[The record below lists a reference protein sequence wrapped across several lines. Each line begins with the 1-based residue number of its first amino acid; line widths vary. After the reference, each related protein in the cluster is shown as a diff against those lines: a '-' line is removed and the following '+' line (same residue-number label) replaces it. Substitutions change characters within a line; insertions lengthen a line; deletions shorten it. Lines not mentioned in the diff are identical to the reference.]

1 MNTPELRRP
10 NKAVIGITGVLIGM
24 LLILGIRFVSY
35 QPTKDVHYHANFAV
49 YVDGKQEQ
57 FSNPLLYE
65 EISECSISTEEKPG
79 ERAHLHEN
87 IKDAVHV
94 EDSAVT
100 WGNFFQNINWNVSDK
115 YLDTSDVLLVNTDTN
130 KVTYILNGDEVS
142 SIANKVIGDKDRLLV
157 SYGSSTKDELSK
169 QFDTVAKT
177 AEKYN
182 ITKDPASCSGG
193 HSEDSIKD
201 RLKHLFQ

>member
-1 MNTPELRRP
+1 MKTPELRRP
-10 NKAVIGITGVLIGM
+10 NKAVIGFMGILIGM
-24 LLILGIRFVSY
+24 LMVLGIRFVSY
-35 QPTKDVHYHANFAV
+35 QPPKDVHYHANFAV

-87 IKDAVHV
+87 IKDVVHV

-115 YLDTSDVLLVNTDTN
+115 YLDTSDVLLVNTDTK
-130 KVTYILNGDEVS
+130 KVTYILNGEEVS
-142 SIANKVIGDKDRLLV
+142 NITNKVIGDKDRLLV
-157 SYGSSTKDELSK
+157 SYGSSTKDEITK
-169 QFDTVAKT
+169 QFSTVASS

-182 ITKDPASCSGG
+182 VTKDPASCSGG

>member
-1 MNTPELRRP
+1 MKTPELRRP
-10 NKAVIGITGVLIGM
+10 NKAVIGFMGILIGM
-24 LLILGIRFVSY
+24 LMVLCIRFVSY
-35 QPTKDVHYHANFAV
+35 QPPKDVHYHANFAV

-87 IKDAVHV
+87 IKDVVHV

-100 WGNFFQNINWNVSDK
+100 WGNFFQNINWNVSDN
-115 YLDTSDVLLVNTDTN
+115 YLDTSEDLLVNTETKN
-130 KVTYILNGDEVS
+130 VTYILNGKEVS
-142 SIANKVIGDKDRLLV
+142 NITNKVIGDKDRLLV
-157 SYGSSTKDELSK
+157 SYGAATKDELAK
-169 QFDTVAKT
+169 QFDTVATT

-182 ITKDPASCSGG
+182 VTKDPASCSGG

-201 RLKHLFQ
+201 RLKNLF

>member
-1 MNTPELRRP
+1 MKTPELRRP

-35 QPTKDVHYHANFAV
+35 QPPKDVHYHANFAV

-65 EISECSISTEEKPG
+65 EISECSTSTEKKPG

-87 IKDAVHV
+87 IKDVVHV

-169 QFDTVAKT
+169 QFDTVAAT

-182 ITKDPASCSGG
+182 VTKDPASCSGG
-193 HSEDSIKD
+193 HSEDGIKD
-201 RLKHLFQ
+201 RLNHLF

>member
-1 MNTPELRRP
+1 MKTPELRRP

-24 LLILGIRFVSY
+24 FVILGIRFVSY
-35 QPTKDVHYHANFAV
+35 QPPKDVHYHANFAV
-49 YVDGKQEQ
+49 YVDDKQEQ

-65 EISECSISTEEKPG
+65 EISECSISTEKKPG

-87 IKDAVHV
+87 IKDVVHV

-115 YLDTSDVLLVNTDTN
+115 YLDTSEDLLVNTETK
-130 KVTYILNGDEVS
+130 KVTYILNGEEVS
-142 SIANKVIGDKDRLLV
+142 NITNKVIGDKDRLLV
-157 SYGSSTKDELSK
+157 SYGAATKDEINK
-169 QFDTVAKT
+169 QFSTVASS

-182 ITKDPASCSGG
+182 TTKDPASCSGG
-193 HSEDSIKD
+193 NSEDSIKD
-201 RLKHLFQ
+201 RLKNIF

>member
-24 LLILGIRFVSY
+24 LVILGIRFVSY
-35 QPTKDVHYHANFAV
+35 EPPKEVHYHANFAV
-49 YVDGKQEQ
+49 YNDGKQEQ

-65 EISECSISTEEKPG
+65 EISECSISTEKKPG

-87 IKDAVHV
+87 IKDVVHV

-115 YLDTSDVLLVNTDTN
+115 YLDTSEDLLVNTETK
-130 KVTYILNGDEVS
+130 KVTYVLNGEEVS
-142 SIANKVIGDKDRLLV
+142 NITNKVIGDKDRLLV

-169 QFDTVAKT
+169 QFDTVATT

-193 HSEDSIKD
+193 HSEDGIKD
-201 RLKHLFQ
+201 RLKHLF

>member
-1 MNTPELRRP
+1 MKTSELRRL

-24 LLILGIRFVSY
+24 LVILGIRFVSY
-35 QPTKDVHYHANFAV
+35 EPPKEVHYHANFAV
-49 YVDGKQEQ
+49 YNDGKQEQ

-65 EISECSISTEEKPG
+65 EISECSISTEKKPG

-87 IKDAVHV
+87 IKDVVHV

-115 YLDTSDVLLVNTDTN
+115 YLDTSEDLLVNTETK
-130 KVTYILNGDEVS
+130 KVTYVLNGEEVS
-142 SIANKVIGDKDRLLV
+142 NITNKVIGDKDRLLV
-157 SYGSSTKDELSK
+157 SYGTATKDEINK
-169 QFDTVAKT
+169 QFSTVASS

-182 ITKDPASCSGG
+182 ATKDPASCSGG
-193 HSEDSIKD
+193 HSEDGIKD
-201 RLKHLFQ
+201 RLNHLF

>member
-1 MNTPELRRP
+1 MKTLELRSP
-10 NKAVIGITGVLIGM
+10 NKAAIGIAGIMIGM
-24 LLILGIRFVSY
+24 LVILGIRFVSY
-35 QPTKDVHYHANFAV
+35 QPPKDVHYHANFAV

-65 EISECSISTEEKPG
+65 EISECSISTDKKPG

-87 IKDAVHV
+87 IKDVVHV

-115 YLDTSDVLLVNTDTN
+115 YLDTSDVLLVNTDTK
-130 KVTYILNGDEVS
+130 KVTYILNGEEVS
-142 SIANKVIGDKDRLLV
+142 NITNKVIGDKDRLLV
-157 SYGSSTKDELSK
+157 SYGTATKDEINK
-169 QFDTVAKT
+169 QFSNVATT

-201 RLKHLFQ
+201 RLNHLF

>member
-1 MNTPELRRP
+1 MKTPELRRP
-10 NKAVIGITGVLIGM
+10 NKAVIGITGILIGM
-24 LLILGIRFVSY
+24 LVILGIRFVSY
-35 QPTKDVHYHANFAV
+35 EPPKEVHYHANFAV
-49 YVDGKQEQ
+49 YVDDKQEQ

-65 EISECSISTEEKPG
+65 EISECSISTEKKPG

-87 IKDAVHV
+87 IKDVVHV

-115 YLDTSDVLLVNTDTN
+115 YLDTSEDLLVNTETK
-130 KVTYILNGDEVS
+130 KVTYVLNGEEVS
-142 SIANKVIGDKDRLLV
+142 NITNKVIGDKDRLLV
-157 SYGSSTKDELSK
+157 SYGTATKDEINK
-169 QFDTVAKT
+169 QFSTVASS

-182 ITKDPASCSGG
+182 VTKDPASCSGG

-201 RLKHLFQ
+201 RLKNLF

>member
-1 MNTPELRRP
+1 MKTPELRRP
-10 NKAVIGITGVLIGM
+10 NKAVIGITGILIGM
-24 LLILGIRFVSY
+24 LVILGIRFVSY
-35 QPTKDVHYHANFAV
+35 EPPKDVHYHANFAV

-87 IKDAVHV
+87 IKDVVHV

-115 YLDTSDVLLVNTDTN
+115 Y
-130 KVTYILNGDEVS
+130 
-142 SIANKVIGDKDRLLV
+142 
-157 SYGSSTKDELSK
+157 
-169 QFDTVAKT
+169 
-177 AEKYN
+177 
-182 ITKDPASCSGG
+182 
-193 HSEDSIKD
+193 
-201 RLKHLFQ
+201 

>member
-1 MNTPELRRP
+1 MKTSELRRP

-35 QPTKDVHYHANFAV
+35 QPPKEVHYHANFAV
-49 YVDGKQEQ
+49 YVDDKQEQ

-65 EISECSISTEEKPG
+65 EISECSISTEKKPG

-87 IKDAVHV
+87 IKDVVHV

-115 YLDTSDVLLVNTDTN
+115 YLDTSDVLLVNTDTK
-130 KVTYILNGDEVS
+130 KVTYILNGEEVS
-142 SIANKVIGDKDRLLV
+142 NITNKVIGDKDRLLV
-157 SYGSSTKDELSK
+157 SYGSSTKDEITK
-169 QFDTVAKT
+169 QFSTVASS

-182 ITKDPASCSGG
+182 VTKDPASCSGG

>member
-1 MNTPELRRP
+1 MKTPELRRP

-24 LLILGIRFVSY
+24 LVILGIRFVSY
-35 QPTKDVHYHANFAV
+35 DPPKEVHYHANFAV
-49 YVDGKQEQ
+49 YVDDKQEQ

-65 EISECSISTEEKPG
+65 EISECSISTEKKPG

-87 IKDAVHV
+87 IKDVVHV

-115 YLDTSDVLLVNTDTN
+115 YLDTSEDLLVNTETK
-130 KVTYILNGDEVS
+130 KVTYVLNGEEVS
-142 SIANKVIGDKDRLLV
+142 NITNKVIGDKDRLLV
-157 SYGSSTKDELSK
+157 SYGTATKDEINK
-169 QFDTVAKT
+169 QFSTIASS

-182 ITKDPASCSGG
+182 VTKDPASCSGG

-201 RLKHLFQ
+201 RLKNLL

>member
-1 MNTPELRRP
+1 MKNPELRRP
-10 NKAVIGITGVLIGM
+10 NKAVIGITGILIGM
-24 LLILGIRFVSY
+24 LVILGIRFVSY
-35 QPTKDVHYHANFAV
+35 QPPKDVHYHANFAV

-87 IKDAVHV
+87 IKDVVHV

-115 YLDTSDVLLVNTDTN
+115 YLDTSDVLLVNTDTK
-130 KVTYILNGDEVS
+130 KVTYILNGEEVS
-142 SIANKVIGDKDRLLV
+142 NISNKVIGDKDRLLV
-157 SYGSSTKDELSK
+157 SYGIATKDEINK
-169 QFDTVAKT
+169 QFSTVATT

-182 ITKDPASCSGG
+182 VTKDPASCSGG
-193 HSEDSIKD
+193 HSEDGIKD
-201 RLKHLFQ
+201 RLNHLF

>member
-1 MNTPELRRP
+1 MKTPELRRP
-10 NKAVIGITGVLIGM
+10 NKAVIGITGILIGM
-24 LLILGIRFVSY
+24 LVILGIRFVSY
-35 QPTKDVHYHANFAV
+35 EPPKDVHYHANFAV
-49 YVDGKQEQ
+49 YVDDKQEQ

-87 IKDAVHV
+87 IKDVVHV

-115 YLDTSDVLLVNTDTN
+115 YLDTSEDLLVNTETK
-130 KVTYILNGDEVS
+130 KVTYVLNGEEVS
-142 SIANKVIGDKDRLLV
+142 NITNKVIGDKDRLLV
-157 SYGSSTKDELSK
+157 SYGTATKDEINK
-169 QFDTVAKT
+169 QFSTVASS

-182 ITKDPASCSGG
+182 VTKDPASCSGG

-201 RLKHLFQ
+201 RLKNLF

>member
-1 MNTPELRRP
+1 MKTPELRRP
-10 NKAVIGITGVLIGM
+10 NKAVIGITGILIGM
-24 LLILGIRFVSY
+24 LVILGIRFVSY
-35 QPTKDVHYHANFAV
+35 EPPKEVHYHANFAV

-87 IKDAVHV
+87 IKDVVHV

-115 YLDTSDVLLVNTDTN
+115 YLDTSDVLLVNNDTK
-130 KVTYILNGDEVS
+130 KVTYILNGEEVS
-142 SIANKVIGDKDRLLV
+142 NITNKVIGDKDRLLV

-169 QFDTVAKT
+169 QFDTVATT

-201 RLKHLFQ
+201 RLKHLF

>member
-1 MNTPELRRP
+1 MN
-10 NKAVIGITGVLIGM
+10 NKIFIGVIGVIFGALTV
-24 LLILGIRFVSY
+24 LGIRFVTY
-35 QPTKDVHYHANFAV
+35 AAPAETHYHANFAV

-65 EISECSISTEEKPG
+65 EISECSISTDKKPG

-87 IKDAVHV
+87 IKDVVHV

-115 YLDTSDVLLVNTDTN
+115 YLDTSEDLLVNTETK
-130 KVTYILNGDEVS
+130 KVAYVLNGEEVS
-142 SIANKVIGDKDRLLV
+142 NITNKVIGDKDRLLV
-157 SYGSSTKDELSK
+157 SYGTATKDEINK
-169 QFDTVAKT
+169 QFSTVASS

-182 ITKDPASCSGG
+182 VTKDPASCSGG

-201 RLKHLFQ
+201 RLKHLF

>member
-1 MNTPELRRP
+1 MN
-10 NKAVIGITGVLIGM
+10 NKIFIGVIGVIFGALTV
-24 LLILGIRFVSY
+24 LGIRFVTY
-35 QPTKDVHYHANFAV
+35 AAPFETHYHANFAV

-65 EISECSISTEEKPG
+65 EISECSISTEKKPG

-87 IKDAVHV
+87 IKDVVHV

-115 YLDTSDVLLVNTDTN
+115 YLDTSEDLLVNTETK
-130 KVTYILNGDEVS
+130 KVAYVLNGEEVS
-142 SIANKVIGDKDRLLV
+142 NITNKVIGDKDRLLV
-157 SYGSSTKDELSK
+157 SYGTATKDEINK
-169 QFDTVAKT
+169 QFSTVASS

-182 ITKDPASCSGG
+182 VTKDPASCSGG

-201 RLKHLFQ
+201 RLNHLF

>member
-1 MNTPELRRP
+1 MKTPELRRP
-10 NKAVIGITGVLIGM
+10 NKAVIGITGILIGM
-24 LLILGIRFVSY
+24 LVILGIRFVSY
-35 QPTKDVHYHANFAV
+35 EPPKDVHYHANFAV

-87 IKDAVHV
+87 IKDVVHV

-115 YLDTSDVLLVNTDTN
+115 YLDTSEDLLVNTETK
-130 KVTYILNGDEVS
+130 KVTYVLNGEEVS
-142 SIANKVIGDKDRLLV
+142 NITNKVIGDKDRLLV
-157 SYGSSTKDELSK
+157 SYGTATKDEINK
-169 QFDTVAKT
+169 QFSTVASS

-182 ITKDPASCSGG
+182 VTKDPASCSGG

-201 RLKHLFQ
+201 RLKNLF

>member
-1 MNTPELRRP
+1 MKTSELRRP

-24 LLILGIRFVSY
+24 LVILGIRFVSY
-35 QPTKDVHYHANFAV
+35 EPPKEVHYHANFAV
-49 YVDGKQEQ
+49 YVDDKQEQ

-65 EISECSISTEEKPG
+65 EISECSISTEKKPG

-87 IKDAVHV
+87 IKDVVHV

-115 YLDTSDVLLVNTDTN
+115 YLDTSENLLVNTETK
-130 KVTYILNGDEVS
+130 KVTYVLNGEEVS
-142 SIANKVIGDKDRLLV
+142 NITNKVIGDKDRLLV
-157 SYGSSTKDELSK
+157 SYGTATKDEINK
-169 QFDTVAKT
+169 QFSTVASS

-182 ITKDPASCSGG
+182 VTKDPASCSGG
-193 HSEDSIKD
+193 HSEDGIKD
-201 RLKHLFQ
+201 RLNHLF

>member
-1 MNTPELRRP
+1 MKTSELRRP

-35 QPTKDVHYHANFAV
+35 QPPKEVHYHANFAV
-49 YVDGKQEQ
+49 YVDDKQEQ

-65 EISECSISTEEKPG
+65 EISECSISTEKKPG

-87 IKDAVHV
+87 IKDVVHV

-115 YLDTSDVLLVNTDTN
+115 YLDTSDVLLVNTDTK
-130 KVTYILNGDEVS
+130 KVTYILNGEEVS
-142 SIANKVIGDKDRLLV
+142 NIANKVIGDKDRLLV
-157 SYGSSTKDELSK
+157 SYGSSTKDEITK
-169 QFDTVAKT
+169 QFSTVASS

-182 ITKDPASCSGG
+182 VTKDPASCSGG

>member
-1 MNTPELRRP
+1 MKTSELRRP

-24 LLILGIRFVSY
+24 LVILGIRFVSY
-35 QPTKDVHYHANFAV
+35 EPPKEVHYHANFAV
-49 YVDGKQEQ
+49 YVDDKQEQ

-65 EISECSISTEEKPG
+65 EISECSISTEKKPG

-87 IKDAVHV
+87 IKDVVHV

-115 YLDTSDVLLVNTDTN
+115 YLDTSENLLVNTETK
-130 KVTYILNGDEVS
+130 KVTYVLNGEEVS
-142 SIANKVIGDKDRLLV
+142 NITNKVIGDKDRLLV
-157 SYGSSTKDELSK
+157 SYGTATKDEINK
-169 QFDTVAKT
+169 QFSTVASS

-182 ITKDPASCSGG
+182 VTKDPASCSGG

-201 RLKHLFQ
+201 RLKHLF

>member
-1 MNTPELRRP
+1 MKTSELRRP

-35 QPTKDVHYHANFAV
+35 QPPKEVHYHANFAV
-49 YVDGKQEQ
+49 YVDDKQEQ

-65 EISECSISTEEKPG
+65 EISECSISTEKKPG

-87 IKDAVHV
+87 IKDVVHV

-115 YLDTSDVLLVNTDTN
+115 YLDTSEDLLVNTETN
-130 KVTYILNGDEVS
+130 KVTYVLNGEEVS
-142 SIANKVIGDKDRLLV
+142 NITNKVIGDKDRLLV
-157 SYGSSTKDELSK
+157 SYGTASKDEINK
-169 QFDTVAKT
+169 QFSTVPSS

-182 ITKDPASCSGG
+182 VTKDPASCSGG

-201 RLKHLFQ
+201 RLKHLF

>member
-1 MNTPELRRP
+1 MKTPELRRP
-10 NKAVIGITGVLIGM
+10 NKAVIGFMGILIGM
-24 LLILGIRFVSY
+24 LMVLGIRFVSY
-35 QPTKDVHYHANFAV
+35 QPPKDVHYHANFAV

-87 IKDAVHV
+87 IKDVVHV

-100 WGNFFQNINWNVSDK
+100 WGNFFQNINWNVSDN
-115 YLDTSDVLLVNTDTN
+115 YLDTSEDLLVNTETKN
-130 KVTYILNGDEVS
+130 VTYILNGKEVS
-142 SIANKVIGDKDRLLV
+142 NITNKVIGDKDRLLV
-157 SYGSSTKDELSK
+157 SYGAATKDELAK
-169 QFDTVAKT
+169 QFDTVATT

-182 ITKDPASCSGG
+182 VTKDPASCSGG

-201 RLKHLFQ
+201 RLKNLF